1 MTLRLLSSTLVLIVL
16 LPGLLSAS
24 QHSDFSL
31 KDLNGEIHRVSE
43 LQGKWLVMN
52 FWATWCT
59 PCIEEMPELED
70 FHRRHKDK
78 DAVVWGIT
86 FEEIGEQKIRNFLFE
101 LDITYPILGYGQEP
115 NTGFGKVSVLPT
127 TFLIDPHG
135 RFFKRYEG
143 PITAAHLERDISSD
157 FSEQSRE
164 RKRQH
169 Q

>member
-1 MTLRLLSSTLVLIVL
+1 MNILIKLIASTVL
-16 LPGLLSAS
+16 LTISSIGLTSAS

-31 KDLNGEIHRVSE
+31 KDLNGTVHRVSD

-52 FWATWCT
+52 FWATWCP

-86 FEEIGEQKIRNFLFE
+86 FEEISEPQIRDFLFE
-101 LDITYPILGYGQEP
+101 LDITYPILGHGQEP
-115 NTGFGKVSVLPT
+115 NTGYGKVRVLPT

-135 RFFKRYEG
+135 KFFKRYDG
-143 PITAAHLERDISSD
+143 PITAAHLERDISAK
-157 FSEQSRE
+157 FSE
-164 RKRQH
+164 
-169 Q
+169 